1 MIDLN
6 KVGDMKP
13 SDFELIP
20 DGTIARAIITIKPN
34 AVTIPE
40 LSNAPLFR
48 ASQSTSA
55 KWLEIEYA
63 IIGGQ
68 FDKRRFWH
76 NHFFD
81 GDAKD
86 DDGVS
91 KSKKIGLQWL
101 KAVLESHKNISAND
115 ASPEA
120 QAVRQLD
127 ASKGGVAS
135 INGMSV
141 CVKVGIE
148 KSNDPMYAD
157 KNRVKVIMT
166 PGMDGYIPNG
176 DTPNTSPPV
185 AGGTS
190 PVNNGGA
197 TTVPNW
203 AKG

>member
-6 KVGDMKP
+6 NVGDMSP

-55 KWLEIEYA
+55 KWLEVEYT

-68 FDKRRFWH
+68 FDKRKFWH

-81 GDAKD
+81 GDARD
-86 DDGVS
+86 DNGVS

-141 CVKVGIE
+141 CVKIGIE

-157 KNRVKVIMT
+157 KNKVKVIMT
-166 PGMDGYIPNG
+166 QGMDGYIPNG
-176 DTPNTSPPV
+176 SAPATNTSSQPQTPPS
-185 AGGTS
+185 GG
-190 PVNNGGA
+190 
-197 TTVPNW
+197 TVPNW
-203 AKG
+203 AK